1 MTHESQYDNMNAF
14 LRTNG
19 FDEIYAQENY
29 PSEKVVNSFGV
40 QDDFMYQYALPIL
53 NERAGTGNPFFSVLL
68 SISNHPPYV
77 IPPYFHP
84 HSDVLEE
91 QIVEYA
97 DWSIRQFM
105 QAAEKQPWFDNTI
118 FVFLG
123 DHGKM
128 VGTPECEM
136 PQSYNHIPLMIYGKD
151 IKPGVYDGF
160 GGQVDVS
167 PTLLGLLNISY
178 LQNNFG
184 VNLLEEER
192 PCMFFTAD
200 NLIGARDSVNM
211 FIYSPDSQQEF
222 KYKLEEGKLHAA
234 TGTDEEA
241 FRNLKD
247 YCFSML
253 QSTESLVKEHKT

>member
-1 MTHESQYDNMNAF
+1 M
-14 LRTNG
+14 
-19 FDEIYAQENY
+19 
-29 PSEKVVNSFGV
+29 
-40 QDDFMYQYALPIL
+40 
-53 NERAGTGNPFFSVLL
+53 
-68 SISNHPPYV
+68 

-200 NLIGARDSVNM
+200 NLIGERDSVNM
-211 FIYSPDSQQEF
+211 FIYSPDRQQEF
-222 KYKLEEGKLHAA
+222 KYKLEEGKLRAA

-253 QSTESLVKEHKT
+253 QSTESLVKEHKTLDKVSVKK

>member
-1 MTHESQYDNMNAF
+1 MNAF

-234 TGTDEEA
+234 TGTE
-241 FRNLKD
+241 RRL
-247 YCFSML
+247 SG
-253 QSTESLVKEHKT
+253 T

>member
-1 MTHESQYDNMNAF
+1 MKGISIKRFECYLLYLLSIHVAALFIFFIFRFTLFCSIDYQFPAEIKGDVLLQSGAF
-14 LRTNG
+14 LRG
-19 FDEIYAQENY
+19 
-29 PSEKVVNSFGV
+29 
-40 QDDFMYQYALPIL
+40 L
-53 NERAGTGNPFFSVLL
+53 
-68 SISNHPPYV
+68 
-77 IPPYFHP
+77 
-84 HSDVLEE
+84 
-91 QIVEYA
+91 
-97 DWSIRQFM
+97 
-105 QAAEKQPWFDNTI
+105 WFDNTI

-253 QSTESLVKEHKT
+253 QSTESLVKEHKTLDKVSVKK